1 MKDSRLEETVLKDG
15 LLEEIVIEGSRQEET
30 IKEDSKFEEIDI
42 KVEYIHGGQQVR
54 VNFPE
59 ECQV

>member
-1 MKDSRLEETVLKDG
+1 MDG